1 MKKYILYLSVL
12 LVSCSSKEEKAVVP
26 SISATQNEIVLTKD
40 QYQNAT
46 ITTGKLEEKLFS
58 SEVKVSGMLH
68 VPPQNL
74 VSISTPF
81 TAYVRETELLE
92 GMKVKKGQK
101 IAMIEHPDFI
111 QVQQDYLDMKSQLEY
126 LELDYQRQKELSKE
140 NVNATKALQK
150 SKSEYLSMQA
160 KVNGLKVKLKMMHV
174 SMSNLENGNIV
185 SVIPIYAPISGYV
198 TKVNT
203 NIGAYV
209 GPNDVL
215 FELANTAHLH
225 AEIQVFESDVPKIK
239 IGQKVKIQLLN
250 ETEIRS
256 ATIYL
261 IGKEINADRT
271 VQVHCHLDKEDE
283 NLMPGVYLKAFI
295 QLDDELKEVL
305 PKKAVVNFQNQS
317 YIFVQKE
324 KMKDVQSIDQ
334 PFAFFEAVRVKTG
347 VENEDKIQILN
358 TKSSIKDQV
367 IVINGAYA
375 LLSKLKNTEEE

>member
-250 ETEIRS
+250 ETGMRS